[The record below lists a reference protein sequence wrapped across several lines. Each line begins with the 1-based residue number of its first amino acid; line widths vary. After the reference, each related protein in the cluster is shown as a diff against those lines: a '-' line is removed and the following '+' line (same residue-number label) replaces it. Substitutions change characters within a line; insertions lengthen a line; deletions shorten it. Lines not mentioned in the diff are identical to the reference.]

1 MLYYVIGI
9 DNLVNSG
16 LKEFAYIVNASFGLL
31 DSCQTKLL
39 NYELK
44 MKDEKL
50 PLPHFISL
58 DS

>member
-1 MLYYVIGI
+1 
-9 DNLVNSG
+9 VNSG